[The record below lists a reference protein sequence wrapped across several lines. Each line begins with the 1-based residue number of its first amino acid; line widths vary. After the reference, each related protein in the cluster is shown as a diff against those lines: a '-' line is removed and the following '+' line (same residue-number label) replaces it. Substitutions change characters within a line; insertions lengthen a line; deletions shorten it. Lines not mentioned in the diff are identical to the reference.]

1 MKTLFISFA
10 FCLLPLASG
19 LAQTSAQLAADLQ
32 TTDAA
37 HWPAIQALL
46 IAQRDELTA
55 AHLASLTTASADFK
69 TKVAT
74 LTTERDAA
82 KTELAELKQRIDT
95 VLQTQLTEEM
105 KTGDGPRAQ
114 LLRALI
120 EQAGKSDA
128 ELKLE
133 AAKAAEAAAIKARQ
147 EAEAALDK

>member
-1 MKTLFISFA
+1 MKTLLISFA

-19 LAQTSAQLAADLQ
+19 FAQTSAQLAADLQ
-32 TTDAA
+32 AADAS

-55 AHLASLTTASADFK
+55 AHLASLTAASADFK
-69 TKVAT
+69 TKLAT
-74 LTTERDAA
+74 LTKARDTATA
-82 KTELAELKQRIDT
+82 DLTELKQRIDT
-95 VLQTQLTEEM
+95 VLQSQLTEEL

-114 LLRALI
+114 LLRDLI

-147 EAEAALDK
+147 EAEAALNE

>member
-1 MKTLFISFA
+1 MKTLISVLFVLS
-10 FCLLPLASG
+10 CSISG
-19 LAQTSAQLAADLQ
+19 LFAQTSAQLAADLQ
-32 TTDAA
+32 AADAA

-55 AHLASLTTASADFK
+55 AHLASLTDASADFK
-69 TKVAT
+69 TKVTT

-120 EQAGKSDA
+120 EQAGKSAA

-133 AAKAAEAAAIKARQ
+133 TAKAAEAAAIKARQ

>member
-1 MKTLFISFA
+1 
-10 FCLLPLASG
+10 
-19 LAQTSAQLAADLQ
+19 
-32 TTDAA
+32 
-37 HWPAIQALL
+37 
-46 IAQRDELTA
+46 
-55 AHLASLTTASADFK
+55 
-69 TKVAT
+69 
-74 LTTERDAA
+74 
-82 KTELAELKQRIDT
+82 
-95 VLQTQLTEEM
+95 M

>member
-1 MKTLFISFA
+1 MKTLLISFA

-32 TTDAA
+32 TADAA

-55 AHLASLTTASADFK
+55 AHLASLTDASADFK
-69 TKVAT
+69 TKVTT
-74 LTTERDAA
+74 LTTERDTA

-95 VLQTQLTEEM
+95 VLQSQLTEEM

-120 EQAGKSDA
+120 EQAGKPDA